1 MKWLF
6 SLLATLALLLGATEL
21 VRYRMVQDV
30 AFLSD
35 RVYVD
40 MAIASH
46 LNTDSTYGPEPGV
59 AIPAVRDTL
68 WRSLL
73 AIGGGNGAVDARVPL
88 SLAFLSAALLLV
100 LVMLWHSGIPG
111 PDWRRGLAGLLLL
124 CASPLVS
131 QALGG
136 TSDLLAACLV
146 LGATMLHVRG
156 FATRQWPLPAGS
168 AVLLGLAA
176 WLRLECAFW
185 WLLFSL
191 HALMV
196 ARRGLEG
203 NRRPLGWVWI
213 RAANGALLIAILL
226 APLIA
231 WNMRVIGVPWPQAP
245 DLLAIGV
252 AGAHKAGGWAG
263 DILREWVRGYG
274 LLHHSGPLQFI
285 PATVVFFCGL
295 ASSAAR
301 VLRKEADGGLL
312 LPAVAYV
319 GLPVLY
325 ALAAPWIGREGG
337 TLLFASASPLWLPA
351 LIEGCWYLGRALVLQ
366 LRKAGVRED
375 SWVNPTRVAGILAGV
390 LALWGLRYA
399 GGTLR
404 TENFRLRDLEQGR
417 ILVRKELDQWKPKVR
432 RIATDRP
439 GWALYAGLR
448 VADIGAQ
455 VTPSLLAHIEADGSI
470 PAARLVEFLKAFGVD
485 SLLLWEQS
493 PAALGDPASAV
504 SLRGPG
510 VENVYLGRFNRRAA
524 P

>member
-1 MKWLF
+1 MKWLL
-6 SLLATLALLLGATEL
+6 SLLAILALLLGATEL

-30 AFLSD
+30 AFLND

-46 LNTDSTYGPEPGV
+46 LNTDSTYGPEPGA

-111 PDWRRGLAGLLLL
+111 PDWRRGLAGLLLI
-124 CASPLVS
+124 CTSPLVS

-156 FATRQWPLPAGS
+156 FAARQSPLSAGS

-176 WLRLECAFW
+176 WLRIECAFW

-196 ARRGLEG
+196 ATRGLEG
-203 NRRPLGWVWI
+203 NRRPLGWVWL
-213 RAANGALLIAILL
+213 RAANGALLIAILV

-245 DLLAIGV
+245 DALAIGA
-252 AGAHKAGGWAG
+252 AGSGVVGGWLAEVPRQW
-263 DILREWVRGYG
+263 LRGYV
-274 LLHHSGPLQFI
+274 LLHQSGPLQFI
-285 PATVVFFCGL
+285 PATAVFLCGL
-295 ASSAAR
+295 ASSVTR

-312 LPAVAYV
+312 LPAIAYV
-319 GLPVLY
+319 VLPPLY
-325 ALAAPWIGREGG
+325 ALASPWVGREGG

-351 LIEGCWYLGRALVLQ
+351 LIEGCWYLGRTLVLQ
-366 LRKAGVRED
+366 LRKAGMRED
-375 SWVNPTRVAGILAGV
+375 SWVNPTRAAGILAGV

-404 TENFRLRDLEQGR
+404 VENFRLRDLEQGR
-417 ILVRKELDQWKPKVR
+417 ILVRKELDHMAPKPR
-432 RIATDRP
+432 RVATDRP
-439 GWALYAGLR
+439 GWALCIGLR

-455 VTPSLLAHIEADGSI
+455 VTPALLSQIEADGSI
-470 PAARLVEFLKAFGVD
+470 PTARLIDFLHARGTD
-485 SLLLWEQS
+485 ALLLWERS
-493 PAALGDPASAV
+493 PAELGDPATAI

-510 VENVYLGRFNRRAA
+510 VENVYLGRFTRRAA